1 MLTTELRVNINPA
14 PESIIDIEKITTII
28 LVKRTEIE
36 WASTIRVNRLDIT
49 KCGPDI
55 TL

>member
-1 MLTTELRVNINPA
+1 MLTTKFDDNVNAA
-14 PESIIDIEKITTII
+14 PESIIDFEKITTII
-28 LVKRTEIE
+28 LVKRTEIG